1 MYTMGMCITMFILL
15 ALAGCEKQ
23 TVESRIT
30 GKEVVLNDQ
39 QIRNLSSKKI
49 FFGHQ
54 SVGDNIVQGIR
65 DVMESDPR
73 LRMNLISSAD
83 PQAVPGS
90 AFVEAHIGVNRN
102 PGSKTE
108 AFNQVIDK
116 GFGKQGGIALYK
128 YCYIDFG
135 SGTDVAQVF
144 SNYRKGITELHQKY
158 PSLTVV
164 HSTVPLTSDQPSK
177 TIKDRIKD
185 VLRKLAGRDAN
196 VKRNEFNRMLKDAYG
211 SKEPIFDLAEIESTH
226 PDGSRSFF
234 SRGTQKV
241 YTLAPEFTT
250 DGGHLNELGR
260 RRLAERLLFLLA
272 NL

>member
-1 MYTMGMCITMFILL
+1 MFILL

-54 SVGDNIVQGIR
+54 SVGTILSRVFGMWWNGIPDWGWIWSPRRILKQWR
-65 DVMESDPR
+65 D
-73 LRMNLISSAD
+73 LRSSKHISGWTA
-83 PQAVPGS
+83 PA
-90 AFVEAHIGVNRN
+90 
-102 PGSKTE
+102 SKTE
-108 AFNQVIDK
+108 AFNQVLDK
-116 GFGKQGGIALYK
+116 GLGKQGGIALYK

-135 SGTDVAQVF
+135 SNTDVAQVF
-144 SNYRKGITELHQKY
+144 SNYRKGIAELHEKY

-164 HSTVPLTSDQPSK
+164 HSTVPLTSDQPSQ
-177 TIKDRIKD
+177 TIKDQIKD
-185 VLRKLAGRDAN
+185 VLRELAGRDAN
-196 VKRNEFNRMLKDAYG
+196 VKRNEFNRMLKDEYG
-211 SKEPIFDLAEIESTH
+211 SKDPIVDLAEIESTH

-241 YTLAPEFTT
+241 YTLAPEFTR